1 MTRSRRPDDAS
12 GSSGLGIR
20 IPSARSVAANA
31 KTPSLNASTR
41 PTSRCRS
48 SATSACAVRLAT
60 PEGYLL
66 RRRRG
71 ATDFRARSP
80 RFAPQALAANAAV
93 VELLKRVADRKNATP
108 AQIALAWLL
117 ARKPWIVP
125 IPGTTKLHR
134 LEENIGAASLQLT
147 QEDMREIDD
156 AASKIDVSGERLP
169 EDALGLTNR

>member
-1 MTRSRRPDDAS
+1 M
-12 GSSGLGIR
+12 
-20 IPSARSVAANA
+20 
-31 KTPSLNASTR
+31 
-41 PTSRCRS
+41 
-48 SATSACAVRLAT
+48 
-60 PEGYLL
+60 
-66 RRRRG
+66 
-71 ATDFRARSP
+71 
-80 RFAPQALAANAAV
+80 

-156 AASKIDVSGERLP
+156 AASNIDVSGERLP